1 MTPTH
6 FKSPTSIG
14 SEEPLSNAFGLAYVS
29 PPKLLSHLGGSTPVS
44 QYGPEEVG
52 ISQYP
57 ESLADEP
64 LPDFLLT
71 FGESQGMEDWIQGM
85 QRQR

>member
-1 MTPTH
+1 MTPTRLQL
-6 FKSPTSIG
+6 PAATG
-14 SEEPLSNAFGLAYVS
+14 SEESPSAAFGLAYVS
-29 PPKLLSHLGGSTPVS
+29 PPKLSHHPGGSTPVS
-44 QYGPEEVG
+44 HNGEEVG

-71 FGESQGMEDWIQGM
+71 FGESQGMEDWIKRVQV
-85 QRQR
+85 QR